1 MKHLTAMTILAV
13 PLLALGACGSRD
25 AERAAPEASSLEAD
39 ATSGVAGA
47 NPGSTPSAGVAD
59 TPARHV
65 DQAGQEGAV
74 APPPQR

>member
-47 NPGSTPSAGVAD
+47 NPGSTPSTGGAD
-59 TPARHV
+59 TPARQV